1 MMGAVGRARSRK
13 SYKSDKI
20 YRVKSIISARR
31 RHPMPQAIKALA
43 AFGLLIL
50 LAAPFAAAQPTGS
63 CCNSPG
69 LSPSGPK
76 AQEPEFKDLPKAG
89 KKCWIGEVNYFIY
102 EFDKTP
108 KMGTAILKVQLFDK
122 DGKQVLDLDIAGQSD
137 MPSMKGAHDSGQV
150 AFKLNKK
157 GDYLL
162 PVNVVMPGDW
172 EVRLTF
178 SRAKIVVFRGR
189 LTFNV

>member
-1 MMGAVGRARSRK
+1 
-13 SYKSDKI
+13 
-20 YRVKSIISARR
+20 
-31 RHPMPQAIKALA
+31 MPQAIKVMAAL
-43 AFGLLIL
+43 GLLVL
-50 LAAPFAAAQPTGS
+50 FPAAFAAAQPAGS

-69 LSPSGPK
+69 LSPSGPR

-89 KKCWIGEVNYFIY
+89 KKCWIGEVYYFLY

-122 DGKQVLDLDIAGQSD
+122 DGKQVTDLDITGQSG
-137 MPSMKGAHDSGQV
+137 MPSMRGAHDSGEV

-172 EVRLTF
+172 EVLLTF
-178 SRAKIVVFRGR
+178 SRTKIVLFRGR

>member
-1 MMGAVGRARSRK
+1 MVLKNKTLIALGVLTLFMAVS
-13 SYKSDKI
+13 
-20 YRVKSIISARR
+20 
-31 RHPMPQAIKALA
+31 
-43 AFGLLIL
+43 
-50 LAAPFAAAQPTGS
+50 AAAQPAGS

-89 KKCWIGEVNYFIY
+89 KKCWIGEVYYFLY

-108 KMGTAILKVQLFDK
+108 KMGTAILKIRLFDK
-122 DGKQVLDLDIAGQSD
+122 DGKQVTDLEIIGQSD
-137 MPSMKGAHDSGQV
+137 MPSMKGAHDSGEV

-172 EVRLTF
+172 EVLLTF
-178 SRAKIVVFRGR
+178 SRTKIVLFRGR

>member
-1 MMGAVGRARSRK
+1 
-13 SYKSDKI
+13 
-20 YRVKSIISARR
+20 
-31 RHPMPQAIKALA
+31 MPKALKSLA
-43 AFGLLIL
+43 AALALGVL
-50 LAAPFAAAQPTGS
+50 LAAAAAAQPTGS

-69 LSPSGPK
+69 LTPSGPK

-108 KMGTAILKVQLFDK
+108 KMGPAILKVQLFDK
-122 DGKQVLDLDIAGQSD
+122 DGKQVSDLEITGRSD
-137 MPSMKGAHDSGQV
+137 MPSMKGAHDSGEV

-162 PVNVVMPGDW
+162 PVNIVMPGGW
-172 EVRLTF
+172 EVLLTF
-178 SRAKIVVFRGR
+178 SRNKVVVFRGR
-189 LTFNV
+189 ISFDV

>member
-1 MMGAVGRARSRK
+1 MLTK
-13 SYKSDKI
+13 NKT
-20 YRVKSIISARR
+20 
-31 RHPMPQAIKALA
+31 LA
-43 AFGLLIL
+43 AFGLIVLFT
-50 LAAPFAAAQPTGS
+50 AASAAAQPAGS

-89 KKCWIGEVNYFIY
+89 KKCWIGEVYYFIY

-108 KMGTAILKVQLFDK
+108 KMGMAILKLQLFDK
-122 DGKQVLDLDIAGQSD
+122 DGKQVTDLDITGQSG
-137 MPSMKGAHDSGQV
+137 MPSMKGAHDSGEV

-172 EVRLTF
+172 EVLLTF
-178 SRAKIVVFRGR
+178 SRTKIVLFRGR
-189 LTFNV
+189 LTFSV